1 MGNRI
6 ISLIML
12 LAGAL
17 PAFAATTAQLKESA
31 PDQYTVQRGDTLW
44 GISGRYLD
52 QPWRWP
58 ELWRMN
64 QGQIRNPHLIYP
76 GDVIVLDRGAG
87 QLRLRKMETVRLSP
101 KVRVEP
107 LSRAVPSIPPAAIA
121 PFLSKPLV
129 VSQHE
134 LDAAARVVA
143 TPENRVAVGAGEV
156 VYAEG
161 VTKDRGTAWQIFR
174 RGDPLVDPETRQ
186 ILGYEA
192 IYIGEA
198 RVRRFGEVSSL
209 DLTHTTR
216 EVYREDRLLPAAK
229 EVPVF
234 AYVPRAP
241 QKSVSG
247 YIVSTYGSLGEAG
260 PMSIIALSKGSRDGL
275 EVGHVLGIY
284 RNARI
289 ARYALRTSPLYGR
302 SGLSGDDGSRP
313 YYPDEITPRDAP
325 LYQRHAPVSDDDLAK
340 IPRERYGLVMVFRTF
355 DRAAF
360 ALVMEASQ
368 QVSLHDV
375 VTNP

>member
-17 PAFAATTAQLKESA
+17 PAYGATTAQLRESA

-44 GISGRYLD
+44 GISGRFLNE
-52 QPWRWP
+52 PWRWP
-58 ELWRMN
+58 ELWKMN
-64 QGQIRNPHLIYP
+64 QDQIRNPHLIYP
-76 GDVIVLDRGAG
+76 GDVIVLDRTAA

-101 KVRVEP
+101 RVRVEP
-107 LSRAVPSIPPAAIA
+107 LARAVPSIPPAAIA

-129 VSQHE
+129 VGQNE
-134 LDAAARVVA
+134 LDAAARIIA
-143 TPENRVAVGAGEV
+143 TPENRVAVGAGEA

-161 VTKDRGTAWQIFR
+161 ITKDKGTAWQIFR
-174 RGDPLVDPETRQ
+174 RGDPLVDPETKQ

-198 RVRRFGEVSSL
+198 RVRRFGEVSTL
-209 DLTHTTR
+209 DLVSTTR
-216 EVYREDRLLPAAK
+216 EVYREDRLLPAAR
-229 EVPVF
+229 EVPIF
-234 AYVPRAP
+234 AYVPHAP
-241 QKSVSG
+241 QKNISG
-247 YIVSTYGSLGEAG
+247 HIVSTYGSLGEAG
-260 PMSIIALSKGSRDGL
+260 PMSIVALSKGSQDGI

-302 SGLSGDDGSRP
+302 SGLSGDDGPRA
-313 YYPDEITPRDAP
+313 YYPDELTPRDAA
-325 LYQRHAPVSDDDLAK
+325 LYPRHPPVSEDELAR
-340 IPRERYGLVMVFRTF
+340 IPRERYGLAMVFRTF